1 MRMRSFASA
10 FGVMMVTLFASGAV
24 PPEAPLADAA
34 MNGDMS
40 RVEALLRQ
48 GADVNAAQGD
58 GMTAL
63 HWAAELGRADMAARI
78 IEAGADVAVKTRV
91 GDYTPLHVAAR
102 GGHADVTRV
111 LLEAGADPS
120 ARTSTGGTMPLHFA
134 ASTASEETVAALLEF
149 GASVDAREEHWGQTA
164 LMFAASAGRMATVET
179 LLEAGADVNAKSG
192 VMDMRQRA
200 AEDRA
205 AGQIRDEIIAGFRA
219 DAGVGPDEAWA
230 PTPEQVQYALEEA
243 RKLSEERVGE
253 SMRTLRSAFTP
264 PQVQV
269 DNPTQLSQE
278 EMEAMAAADD
288 EYDNSYPALVGAQ
301 GGLTPLLHA
310 IREGQPE
317 IAFALLDAGADVNM
331 VSGGDHTSPL
341 LMAAMN
347 GHFDMMFGLLDRGAD
362 PNLASDAGT
371 TPLFAVI
378 NTQWAPK
385 ARYPQQRAYLQQE
398 ATHHD
403 VMRAL
408 LAAGADPN
416 VRLTKHLWFMEYTF
430 SHLGIDMRGATP
442 FWRAAHA
449 LDVPAMRILVE
460 AGADPSIPT
469 MKPPARRRYADAM
482 DHSERLDPSGL
493 PPIPEGGP
501 GVYPIHAAAGHAYG
515 TGYAGNSHVHAP
527 DSWMPAVRYLV
538 EELGADVN
546 ARDHDGYTPLHN
558 AAARGDVEMLQYLV
572 ERGADPMAISRRG
585 QTTVDMANGPIQRVQ
600 PFPLAIQYL
609 ESLGAKNNNRCLS
622 C

>member
-493 PPIPEGGP
+493 PAIPEGGP